1 MRGEV
6 LLPGMDLD
14 WTGIIF
20 ELRAFFYP
28 ATYVL
33 ADHMVVH
40 PAGVL
45 NIFS

>member
-28 ATYVL
+28 ATCVL